1 MAIGLL
7 MRGDDA
13 GMSRSANRAI
23 REACEKGICRNISVL
38 APAPELEDAA
48 LCLRDLP
55 DVAFGLHVDLT
66 AEWDVP
72 HWGPLL
78 PAQQVP
84 ALLAPG
90 GGFYQV
96 PNPLHDHHAPL
107 EQMMAEIEA
116 QLARLRKAGFRISYM
131 DEHMN
136 VGWVGEL
143 AGALADM
150 ARREGL
156 VFRPPLL
163 SLPELPA
170 GSGIRPGDHAGHLAA
185 QVRGCP
191 DGDYLVIGHP
201 AYDDEEMRRVCRE
214 RNPAGEIARDREQQR
229 LMFTRADVL
238 ETVTARGARLLRYD
252 QL

>member
-1 MAIGLL
+1 MAVGLL

-23 REACEKGICRNISVL
+23 REACEKGICRNVSVL

-48 LCLRDLP
+48 QCLRDLP
-55 DVAFGLHVDLT
+55 NVAFGLHADLT

-78 PAQQVP
+78 PAREVP
-84 ALLAPG
+84 ALIAPG

-96 PNPLHDHHAPL
+96 PNPLHDNHAPV
-107 EQMMAEIEA
+107 EQMMAEIVA
-116 QLARLRKAGFRISYM
+116 QLARLRQAGFRISYI
-131 DEHMN
+131 DEHMG
-136 VGWVGEL
+136 VGWVGDL
-143 AGALADM
+143 AEALADL

-156 VFRPPLL
+156 VFRPPLQP
-163 SLPELPA
+163 LPELPE
-170 GSGIRPGDHAGHLAA
+170 GSAVRPGDHAGRLAA
-185 QVRGCP
+185 QLQVCP

-201 AYDDEEMRRVCRE
+201 AYDDEEMRRVCRQKT
-214 RNPAGEIARDREQQR
+214 PAGETARDREQQR

-238 ETVTARGARLLRYD
+238 EAVTARGARLLRYD